1 MARWQILIAQELQY
15 NYNVVMSDLR
25 FSWDPRK
32 AEVNRKKHSVS
43 FPEAAT
49 VFMDENAVE
58 YPDPDHS
65 EDEER
70 FIILGLSASLRVLV
84 VCYCYR
90 RHQATIRLIS
100 ARRATPREYQF
111 YGEHVP

>member
-1 MARWQILIAQELQY
+1 M
-15 NYNVVMSDLR
+15 NDLR

-32 AEVNRKKHSVS
+32 AEVNRRRHGVTFS
-43 FPEAAT
+43 EAAT
-49 VFMDENAVE
+49 VFMDEYALE

-90 RHQATIRLIS
+90 HHLATIRIIS
-100 ARRATPREYQF
+100 ARKATPREYHF
-111 YGEHVP
+111 YGEHAQ